1 MTEPTLR
8 KPRDFDAA
16 LKTLTEKT
24 KALKENK
31 RKQLGDLIVAT
42 GADALDIETLA
53 GALIATV
60 QSADTAQKQ
69 AWKRA
74 GIEFFRKAK
83 AAKSADAS
91 QPESAQTSDNIFA
104 SPRSGAGKS

>member
-1 MTEPTLR
+1 MR

-24 KALKENK
+24 KALKESK
-31 RKQLGDLIVAT
+31 RRQLGDVIVAT

-60 QSADTAQKQ
+60 QSTDAAQKQ
-69 AWKRA
+69 AWKKA
-74 GIEFFRKAK
+74 GVEFFRKAK
-83 AAKSADAS
+83 TAQSADSS
-91 QPESAQTSDNIFA
+91 QPESAQTSDSLFTP
-104 SPRSGAGKS
+104 SRSGAGKS

>member
-1 MTEPTLR
+1 MR

-24 KALKENK
+24 KALKESK
-31 RKQLGDLIVAT
+31 RRQLGDLIVAT

-60 QSADTAQKQ
+60 QSTDVAQKQ
-69 AWKRA
+69 TWKRV
-74 GIEFFRKAK
+74 GVEFFRKAK
-83 AAKSADAS
+83 ADQSADAGQS
-91 QPESAQTSDNIFA
+91 ESAQAGDSLFTP
-104 SPRSGAGKS
+104 PRSGAGKS

>member
-1 MTEPTLR
+1 MEPTMR

-42 GADALDIETLA
+42 GADAIDIETLA
-53 GALIATV
+53 GALIAAV
-60 QSADTAQKQ
+60 QSTETAQKQ
-69 AWKRA
+69 TWKKA
-74 GIEFFRKAK
+74 GAEFFRKAK
-83 AAKSADAS
+83 AAQSADAS
-91 QPESAQTSDNIFA
+91 QPESTQASDSLFA
-104 SPRSGAGKS
+104 PSRSGAGKN

>member
-1 MTEPTLR
+1 MR

-24 KALKENK
+24 KALKESK
-31 RKQLGDLIVAT
+31 RRQLGDLIVAT
-42 GADALDIETLA
+42 GADALNIETLA

-60 QSADTAQKQ
+60 QTADAAQKQ
-69 AWKRA
+69 AWNKA

-83 AAKSADAS
+83 AAQSGNPG
-91 QPESAQTSDNIFA
+91 QPESAQTGDSLA
-104 SPRSGAGKS
+104 PSARSGASKS

>member
-1 MTEPTLR
+1 MR

-42 GADALDIETLA
+42 GADALDVETLA

-60 QSADTAQKQ
+60 QSVDTAQKQ
-69 AWKRA
+69 AWKKA
-74 GIEFFRKAK
+74 GTEFFRKTK
-83 AAKSADAS
+83 AAQSADTS
-91 QPESAQTSDNIFA
+91 QPESAQTSDSLFA
-104 SPRSGAGKS
+104 SSRSGAGKS

>member
-1 MTEPTLR
+1 MR
-8 KPRDFDAA
+8 SIRQPRDFDAA

-31 RKQLGDLIVAT
+31 RKQLGDLTVAT

-60 QSADTAQKQ
+60 QSTDTGQKQ
-69 AWKRA
+69 TWKKA
-74 GIEFFRKAK
+74 GVEFFRKAK
-83 AAKSADAS
+83 AAQSADAS
-91 QPESAQTSDNIFA
+91 QPEGAQTSDSLFTP
-104 SPRSGAGKS
+104 SRSGASKS

>member
-1 MTEPTLR
+1 MR

-24 KALKENK
+24 KALKESK
-31 RKQLGDLIVAT
+31 RRQLGDLIVAT

-60 QSADTAQKQ
+60 GSTNAAQKQ
-69 AWKRA
+69 VWKNA
-74 GIEFFRKAK
+74 GVEFFRKAK
-83 AAKSADAS
+83 AAQSTDAS
-91 QPESAQTSDNIFA
+91 QPESAQTGDSLFTP
-104 SPRSGAGKS
+104 SRSGAGKS

>member
-1 MTEPTLR
+1 MR

-31 RKQLGDLIVAT
+31 RRRLGDLIVAT

-53 GALIATV
+53 GTLIATV
-60 QSADTAQKQ
+60 QSTDTAQKQ
-69 AWKRA
+69 AWKKA
-74 GIEFFRKAK
+74 GAEFFRKAK
-83 AAKSADAS
+83 AAQSTDTG
-91 QPESAQTSDNIFA
+91 QPEGAQASDGLFTPA
-104 SPRSGAGKS
+104 RSGTGKS

>member
-1 MTEPTLR
+1 MTEPTMR

-31 RKQLGDLIVAT
+31 RRQLGDLIVAT
-42 GADALDIETLA
+42 GADVLDIDTLA

-60 QSADTAQKQ
+60 QSTDAAQRQ
-69 AWKRA
+69 AWKRV
-74 GIEFFRKAK
+74 GVEFFRKAK
-83 AAKSADAS
+83 ATQGADAS
-91 QPESAQTSDNIFA
+91 QQEGTQTSESLFTP
-104 SPRSGAGKS
+104 PRSGAGKS